1 MVIKKEELEKMMC
14 YAMRYAI
21 GRRTYAVS
29 NVCEF
34 YLERLYEWSNNCLMQ
49 AIKDIDSARS
59 LGDPNIDMPKW
70 LNLRKECYEL
80 LLSRVNYDKEKLNGI
95 EKEYTGENLMENSFR
110 K

>member
-1 MVIKKEELEKMMC
+1 MNVKQKDMENMMC

-29 NVCEF
+29 DVCEF
-34 YLERLYEWSNNCLMQ
+34 FWSKFYEWSNDCLMQ

-70 LNLRKECYEL
+70 LSLRKECYEL
-80 LLSRVNYDKEKLNGI
+80 LLSRVNYDEEKLDGI
-95 EKEYTGENLMENSFR
+95 KKEYTGENLIENRLR